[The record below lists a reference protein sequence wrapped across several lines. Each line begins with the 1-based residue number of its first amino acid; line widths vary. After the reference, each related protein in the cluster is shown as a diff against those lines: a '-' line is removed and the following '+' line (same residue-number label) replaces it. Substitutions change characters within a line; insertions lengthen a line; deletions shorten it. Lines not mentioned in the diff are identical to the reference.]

1 MKNVLHMLNF
11 KRKKLGA
18 VTSLSLALFAAGC
31 GQGEANDGGDKQN
44 GTTSN
49 VSIEDLEPVK

>member
-1 MKNVLHMLNF
+1 MLNF

-18 VTSLSLALFAAGC
+18 AVSLSLALFVAGC
-31 GQGEANDGGDKQN
+31 GPEEANDGGDKQN

-49 VSIEDLEPVK
+49 GQH